1 MKKMNVVL
9 AALLLMLSG
18 ISFSQTNYTISN
30 KYSLEG
36 NGGWDCIRFDEA
48 SGKLFISHGTMV
60 QVMDVKLGIIT
71 GTVSDLKGVHDIAV
85 ATEFNKGF
93 ISNGRDTSVTVFNL
107 NDFTTLDK
115 VTVTGVN
122 PDIMLYDSYSK
133 KVFVFNGRT
142 ANTTVI
148 DAATNKV
155 TETIPLDGKPEFAVS
170 DGKGKVYV
178 NIEDLSMIKVI
189 NTATMKVEKSWSIS
203 PGEEPSGLAFDA
215 VSNRLFSVCGNKLLV
230 VSDAENGKVITTL
243 PIGEGSDGT
252 AFDTDLKRIYSSNGE
267 GTLTVV
273 QQVNKD
279 SYKVLETVPTQK
291 SARTIAV
298 DSKTHKI
305 YLPCAEFGEVPEKTP
320 ENQHPRAPI
329 KPGTFTIM
337 EVSTVK

>member
-1 MKKMNVVL
+1 MKKTNVVL
-9 AALLLMLSG
+9 AVLLLLLSG
-18 ISFSQTNYTISN
+18 ISFSQTNYNISN

-36 NGGWDCIRFDEA
+36 NGGWDCVRFDDA

-60 QVMDVKLGIIT
+60 QVLDVKLGT
-71 GTVSDLKGVHDIAV
+71 VVGTVSDLKGVHDIAV

-107 NDFTTLDK
+107 TDFTTLDK

-215 VSNRLFSVCGNKLLV
+215 VNNRLFSVCGNKLLV

-298 DSKTHKI
+298 DSKMHKI
-305 YLPCAEFGEVPEKTP
+305 FLPCAEFGEVPEKTP